1 MPSGTES
8 FFMSYLLQLPFL
20 VLGSVVGHNIFV
32 VLLKV
37 GILCKIIF
45 MFIDIAV
52 SFVTYISSNLSSLCN
67 YKISAGLCLK
77 CALCSDFYENITVL

>member
-8 FFMSYLLQLPFL
+8 FFRSYFLQLPFL
-20 VLGSVVGHNIFV
+20 VLGSVLV
-32 VLLKV
+32 VLKV
-37 GILCKIIF
+37 GILCKIVF
-45 MFIDIAV
+45 MFIEIAV
-52 SFVTYISSNLSSLCN
+52 RFVTYISSNLSSLCN